1 MDAFSMLILSFL
13 TLRPFLWALCNKLK
27 KKLWSYW
34 DYKITDFKTWLRGH
48 FLLRKGFLAFSR
60 RITFFIQVS
69 LNVAW
74 PCFDSSIAHL
84 IICATLFWFKYRSL
98 RIVCTYF
105 HSIIAQLENQVLP
118 SLICCAARAIELNR
132 VHTSSTYPHIQFL
145 GNFWGKIP
153 TRTVSRIL
161 LEIWG
166 YIICDFT

>member
-1 MDAFSMLILSFL
+1 MLRAVNRSM
-13 TLRPFLWALCNKLK
+13 T
-27 KKLWSYW
+27 
-34 DYKITDFKTWLRGH
+34 G
-48 FLLRKGFLAFSR
+48 
-60 RITFFIQVS
+60 ITFFIQVS

-153 TRTVSRIL
+153 TRTVSEAIL
-161 LEIWG
+161 FVILPKTMTI
-166 YIICDFT
+166 YFTTMVMYLTNKL

>member
-1 MDAFSMLILSFL
+1 MSGISNVLNNCFQIISDIILQKQLIHNV
-13 TLRPFLWALCNKLK
+13 W
-27 KKLWSYW
+27 
-34 DYKITDFKTWLRGH
+34 
-48 FLLRKGFLAFSR
+48 
-60 RITFFIQVS
+60 ITFFIQVS

-153 TRTVSRIL
+153 TRTVSRIRNL
-161 LEIWG
+161 RLYYLWFYLKQWPFISQQWLC
-166 YIICDFT
+166 I